1 MAASRINN
9 SVISRARSGESGQA
23 LLEFALIASIMII
36 MALGV
41 IDLGRAI
48 FDKEVLSDLSRSGS
62 NLASRGTSLSAAA
75 SAVITQPSD
84 LNMASNGLVI
94 VTAVQANAAGATK
107 ITGQASQGGISGSSR
122 IGALGGSANL
132 PVTVP
137 AIPSPGQ
144 TVYVTEVFYSF
155 TPITPIGKF
164 MTIVFPSTLYDVAYF

>member
-9 SVISRARSGESGQA
+9 SVISRVRSGESGQA

-36 MALGV
+36 LALGV

-62 NLASRGTSLSAAA
+62 NLASRGASLSAAA

-94 VTAVQANAAGATK
+94 VTAVTNNAGSIT

-122 IGALGGSANL
+122 IGGLGGRATL

-137 AIPSPGQ
+137 PIPPAGQ
-144 TVYVTEVFYSF
+144 TVYVTEVFYTFS
-155 TPITPIGKF
+155 PITPIGKF
-164 MTIVFPSTLYDVAYF
+164 MSIVFPSTLYDVAYF